1 MISRIDARAFIEGQ
15 HRARRLML
23 IASCLLAV
31 AAAGCGGSKDK
42 ATQTAAKVNK
52 EEITVHQI
60 NYVLQQQRGVPPA
73 QSASAGQQVL
83 ERLIDQE
90 LAVQTAKT
98 KDIDR
103 DPRVVQQIEAAK
115 REIIA
120 RAYIERVGS
129 GASKPS
135 AEDIKKY
142 YDEKPALFSQ
152 RHVYNV
158 QELRIEATPE
168 QVAELRNTLQESA
181 GIDEVT
187 AFLKEKG
194 YKFGANQAVLAA
206 EQVPLGSL
214 DSFAGMKEGQSV
226 IHAVPGGAQV
236 VTMIASRSQPLD
248 ESQAGP
254 AIEQFLLNERKR
266 RIVEEDLKAL
276 RAAAKIRYLGDY
288 AKGAPS
294 AAEKTDTLAVKV
306 PSGN

>member
-1 MISRIDARAFIEGQ
+1 MISRTDASTPPESRFGVRGLA
-15 HRARRLML
+15 LM
-23 IASCLLAV
+23 AVCVLAL
-31 AAAGCGGSKDK
+31 AGCGGGKNK
-42 ATQTAAKVNK
+42 ATQSAAKVNK

-73 QSASAGQQVL
+73 QAASAAQQVL

-90 LAVQTAKT
+90 LAVQTAKS

-103 DPRVVQQIEAAK
+103 DPQVVQQLEAAK

-135 AEDIKKY
+135 PEDIKKY
-142 YDEKPALFSQ
+142 YNDKPALFKD
-152 RHVYNV
+152 RHIYTL
-158 QELRIEATPE
+158 QELRIEAKPE
-168 QVAELRNTLQESA
+168 QVGELRAKLQESA
-181 GIDEVT
+181 AVSEFT

-194 YKFGANQAVLAA
+194 YRFASNQLTLAA

-214 DSFAGMKEGQSV
+214 DSFASMKDGQSLLNTSPSGV
-226 IHAVPGGAQV
+226 QV
-236 VTMIASRSQPLD
+236 VTMVSSRSQPLD
-248 ESQAGP
+248 ETQAFP

-276 RAAAKIRYLGDY
+276 RATAKIQYLGEY
-288 AKGAPS
+288 AKGAAS
-294 AAEKTDTLAVKV
+294 GAEPAKT
-306 PSGN
+306 P

>member
-1 MISRIDARAFIEGQ
+1 VKGLA
-15 HRARRLML
+15 LM
-23 IASCLLAV
+23 AVCVLAL
-31 AAAGCGGSKDK
+31 AGCGGGKNK
-42 ATQTAAKVNK
+42 ATQSAAKVNK

-60 NYVLQQQRGVPPA
+60 NYVLQQQRGVSPA
-73 QSASAGQQVL
+73 QAASAAQQVL

-90 LAVQTAKT
+90 LAVQTAKS

-103 DPRVVQQIEAAK
+103 DPQVVQQLEAAK

-142 YDEKPALFSQ
+142 YNDKPALFKD
-152 RHVYNV
+152 RHIYSL
-158 QELRIEATPE
+158 QELRIEAKPE
-168 QVAELRNTLQESA
+168 QVSELRAKLQESA
-181 GIDEVT
+181 AVSDFT

-194 YKFGANQAVLAA
+194 YRFASNQLTLAA

-214 DSFAGMKEGQSV
+214 DSFASMKDGQSLLNTSPSGV
-226 IHAVPGGAQV
+226 QV
-236 VTMIASRSQPLD
+236 VTMVSSRSQPLD
-248 ESQAGP
+248 ETQAFP

-276 RAAAKIRYLGDY
+276 RATAKIQYLGDY
-288 AKGAPS
+288 AKGAAS
-294 AAEKTDTLAVKV
+294 GAEPAKT
-306 PSGN
+306 P

>member
-1 MISRIDARAFIEGQ
+1 VKGLA
-15 HRARRLML
+15 LM
-23 IASCLLAV
+23 AVCVLAL
-31 AAAGCGGSKDK
+31 AGCGGGKNK
-42 ATQTAAKVNK
+42 ATQSAAKVNK

-73 QSASAGQQVL
+73 QAASAAQQVL

-90 LAVQTAKT
+90 LAVQTAKS

-103 DPRVVQQIEAAK
+103 DPQVVQQLEAAK

-135 AEDIKKY
+135 PEDIKKY
-142 YDEKPALFSQ
+142 YNDKPALFKD
-152 RHVYNV
+152 RHIYTL
-158 QELRIEATPE
+158 QELRIEAKPE
-168 QVAELRNTLQESA
+168 QVSELRAKLQESA
-181 GIDEVT
+181 AVSDFT

-194 YKFGANQAVLAA
+194 YRFASNQLTLAA

-214 DSFAGMKEGQSV
+214 DSFASMKDGQSLLNTSPSGV
-226 IHAVPGGAQV
+226 QV
-236 VTMIASRSQPLD
+236 VTMVSSRSQPLD
-248 ESQAGP
+248 EAQAFP

-276 RAAAKIRYLGDY
+276 RATAKIQYLGEY
-288 AKGAPS
+288 AKGAAS
-294 AAEKTDTLAVKV
+294 GAEPAKT
-306 PSGN
+306 P

>member
-1 MISRIDARAFIEGQ
+1 MAV
-15 HRARRLML
+15 
-23 IASCLLAV
+23 CVLAL
-31 AAAGCGGSKDK
+31 AGCGGGKNK
-42 ATQTAAKVNK
+42 ATQSAAKVNK

-73 QSASAGQQVL
+73 QAASAAQQVL

-90 LAVQTAKT
+90 LAVQTAKS

-103 DPRVVQQIEAAK
+103 DPQVVQQLEAAK

-142 YDEKPALFSQ
+142 YNDKPALFKD
-152 RHVYNV
+152 RHIYSL
-158 QELRIEATPE
+158 QELRIEAKPE
-168 QVAELRNTLQESA
+168 QVSELRAKLQESA
-181 GIDEVT
+181 AVSDFT

-194 YKFGANQAVLAA
+194 YRFASNQLTLAA

-214 DSFAGMKEGQSV
+214 NSFASMKDGQSLLNTSPSGV
-226 IHAVPGGAQV
+226 QV
-236 VTMIASRSQPLD
+236 VTMVSSRSQPLD
-248 ESQAGP
+248 EAQAFP

-276 RAAAKIRYLGDY
+276 RATAKIQYLGEY
-288 AKGAPS
+288 AKGAAS
-294 AAEKTDTLAVKV
+294 GAEPAKT
-306 PSGN
+306 P

>member
-1 MISRIDARAFIEGQ
+1 MKGLA
-15 HRARRLML
+15 LM
-23 IASCLLAV
+23 AVCVLAL
-31 AAAGCGGSKDK
+31 AGCGGGKNK
-42 ATQTAAKVNK
+42 ATQSAAKVNK

-60 NYVLQQQRGVPPA
+60 NYVLQQQRGVSPA
-73 QSASAGQQVL
+73 QAASAAQQVL

-90 LAVQTAKT
+90 LAVQTAKS

-103 DPRVVQQIEAAK
+103 DPQVVQQLEAAK

-142 YDEKPALFSQ
+142 YNDKPALFKD
-152 RHVYNV
+152 RHIYSL
-158 QELRIEATPE
+158 QELRIEAKPE
-168 QVAELRNTLQESA
+168 QVSELRAKLQESA
-181 GIDEVT
+181 AVSDFT

-194 YKFGANQAVLAA
+194 YRFASNQLTLAA

-214 DSFAGMKEGQSV
+214 DSFASMKDGQSLLNTSPSGV
-226 IHAVPGGAQV
+226 QV
-236 VTMIASRSQPLD
+236 VTMVSSRSQPLD
-248 ESQAGP
+248 ETQAFP

-276 RAAAKIRYLGDY
+276 RATAKIQYLGDY
-288 AKGAPS
+288 AKGAAS
-294 AAEKTDTLAVKV
+294 GAEPAKT
-306 PSGN
+306 P

>member
-1 MISRIDARAFIEGQ
+1 MISRTDASAPSKSRFGVKGLA
-15 HRARRLML
+15 LM
-23 IASCLLAV
+23 AVCVLAL
-31 AAAGCGGSKDK
+31 AGCGGGKNK
-42 ATQTAAKVNK
+42 ATQSAAKVNK

-73 QSASAGQQVL
+73 QAASAAQQVL

-90 LAVQTAKT
+90 LAVQTAKS

-103 DPRVVQQIEAAK
+103 DPQVVQQLEAAK

-142 YDEKPALFSQ
+142 YNDKPALFKD
-152 RHVYNV
+152 RHIYSL
-158 QELRIEATPE
+158 QELRIEAKPE
-168 QVAELRNTLQESA
+168 QVSELRAKLQESA
-181 GIDEVT
+181 AVSDFT

-194 YKFGANQAVLAA
+194 YRFASNQLTLAA

-214 DSFAGMKEGQSV
+214 DSFASMKDSQSLLNTSPSGV
-226 IHAVPGGAQV
+226 QV
-236 VTMIASRSQPLD
+236 VTMVSSRSQPLD
-248 ESQAGP
+248 EAQAFP

-276 RAAAKIRYLGDY
+276 RATAKIQYLGEY
-288 AKGAPS
+288 AKGAAS
-294 AAEKTDTLAVKV
+294 GAEPAKT
-306 PSGN
+306 P